1 MRWYRLTLEYEGTAY
16 HGWQVQPG
24 LPTVQ
29 GTLQEA
35 LARLARAPVQVMG
48 AGRTDAGV
56 HASGQVASFVAAL
69 RLDPPVLQR
78 ALNALLPR
86 DIAVVAAAEAPP
98 GFDARRDAR
107 GRTYRYSLLCRPH
120 RAALGRDLILHIP
133 RPLDREA
140 MAAAASCLVGEHDFS
155 AFRAAHCSAPSPFR
169 RVGEARF
176 LREGDRLHFLITADA
191 FLQHMVRII
200 MGTLL
205 QVGDGKL
212 TPQGFQAVLESRDR
226 ARAGKTLDPR
236 GLCLV
241 RVLYEEMA
249 VPPPVSLPPSSLS
262 FPG

>member
-1 MRWYRLTLEYEGTAY
+1 M
-16 HGWQVQPG
+16 
-24 LPTVQ
+24 
-29 GTLQEA
+29 
-35 LARLARAPVQVMG
+35 
-48 AGRTDAGV
+48 
-56 HASGQVASFVAAL
+56 L
-69 RLDPPVLQR
+69 RR

-86 DIAVVAAAEAPP
+86 DIAVLEAAEAPP

-107 GRTYRYSLLCRPH
+107 ARTYRYSLLCRPN
-120 RAALGRDLILHIP
+120 RTALARHLTLHIP

-155 AFRAAHCSAPSPFR
+155 AFRAARCSAPSPVR

-176 LREGDRLHFLITADA
+176 VPEGDLLHFLITADA
-191 FLQHMVRII
+191 FLQHMVRIV

-205 QVGDGKL
+205 QVGEGVL
-212 TPQGFQAVLESRDR
+212 TPGGFQAVLGSRDR

-241 RVLYEEMA
+241 RVHYEEMA
-249 VPPPVSLPPSSLS
+249 KPQPLSVVPSFLS

>member
-1 MRWYRLTLEYEGTAY
+1 MRTFKLLLEYDGTAY

-29 GTLQEA
+29 GALQAA
-35 LARLARAPVQVMG
+35 LARLAAAPVQVMG
-48 AGRTDAGV
+48 AGRTDARV
-56 HASGQVASFVAAL
+56 HATGQVASFVAEL
-69 RLDPPVLQR
+69 RLDPSVLPR
-78 ALNALLPR
+78 ALNAFLPR
-86 DIAVVAAAEAPP
+86 DIAVLGADEVVP

-120 RAALGRDLILHIP
+120 RAALARDLVLHIS

-140 MAAAASCLVGEHDFS
+140 MTAAASCLVGEHDFS
-155 AFRAAHCSAPSPFR
+155 AFRAAHCSSPSPVR

-176 LREGDRLHFLITADA
+176 IQEGDRLHFLITADA

-212 TPQGFQAVLESRDR
+212 TPGGFQAVLESRDR
-226 ARAGKTLDPR
+226 AQAGKTLDPR

-249 VPPPVSLPPSSLS
+249 IPPSVSFLPSSLS